1 MIDYIKS
8 QFGHPRGLVG
18 QVVGMI
24 LAAENRERIAW
35 AVTAQA
41 NDTLIAGVDIS
52 KVMVAQSCRR
62 NAAAIEHGRVQVL
75 QGSVE
80 ALPCEDGSFDVAF
93 AINSYH
99 IWPDTTA
106 ALAEILRVLKPGG
119 RFVIIEQPPE
129 KIQSDVVMKAR
140 GMQIVG
146 TLAEAGFKDL
156 EPSYA
161 RLKRGWTAAVRG
173 IKASDT

>member
-41 NDTLIAGVDIS
+41 GVDIS
-52 KVMVAQSCRR
+52 KVMVAQACQR
-62 NAAAIEHGRVQVL
+62 NAAAIERGRVQVL

-80 ALPCEDGSFDVAF
+80 ALPCEDGSFDAAF

-99 IWPDTTA
+99 IWPNTDA

-146 TLAEAGFKDL
+146 RLAEAGFKDL
-156 EPSYA
+156 EPNYA

-173 IKASDT
+173 TKPASS